1 MPGKPAFDST
11 DFRVG
16 DHVHQ
21 LLNLAA
27 TLVRATTTITAA
39 ADARAA
45 ETVVLEDR
53 SSGISVSSTA
63 FGDASPLPEEMPF
76 GLDLGSL
83 SQAELGR
90 WSQDLE
96 QLGRFQQAMSV
107 QAAGETAQ
115 RVAAGRYS
123 ATGAH
128 GAVELLVQ
136 SLRISAAEAR
146 RRIGLAQN
154 LLPARDLITGELALA
169 AAQPVLGDAFSK
181 GNSRWNRPR

>member
-1 MPGKPAFDST
+1 MPGKSAFDST

-63 FGDASPLPEEMPF
+63 FGDASPLPEEMP
-76 GLDLGSL
+76 
-83 SQAELGR
+83 
-90 WSQDLE
+90 
-96 QLGRFQQAMSV
+96 
-107 QAAGETAQ
+107 
-115 RVAAGRYS
+115 
-123 ATGAH
+123 
-128 GAVELLVQ
+128 
-136 SLRISAAEAR
+136 
-146 RRIGLAQN
+146 LAS
-154 LLPARDLITGELALA
+154 I
-169 AAQPVLGDAFSK
+169 
-181 GNSRWNRPR
+181 